1 MTSHT
6 RIRSR
11 FLSIASVGMLFTASL
26 FAAAPELKPGPE
38 LLVNGTLAKGEAS
51 WTLETHVGSQA
62 TLTVVEKAFEEKT
75 ALDVTVEDTGTEKDL
90 WAVQLT
96 QGGLSF
102 KQGEKYRLTFAAKS
116 SNGVW
121 AFATLGETVPP
132 YGSVSN
138 GSQITLREKWQK
150 FTFDF
155 TVTKD
160 APHARLIFTN
170 LNRGGQTISFSNI
183 SLKALK

>member
-1 MTSHT
+1 MTS
-6 RIRSR
+6 RIRLHSR
-11 FLSIASVGMLFTASL
+11 LLGIASLGMLFTAAL
-26 FAAAPELKPGPE
+26 FAAAPEPKPGPE
-38 LLVNGTLAKGEAS
+38 LLLNGALAQGTDDWK
-51 WTLETHVGSQA
+51 LETHVGSQA
-62 TLTVVEKAFEEKT
+62 TLTVVEKAFEEKP

-132 YGSVSN
+132 YGSVSA
-138 GSQITLREKWQK
+138 GSQITLRETWQK
-150 FTFDF
+150 FTFDL

-183 SLKALK
+183 SLTALK